1 MKVTIVGTH
10 GIPARYGGFETFAE
24 HLAKHCANAGIE
36 VKVVNEKSNPGQSY
50 PGIEVVTSSFNKGDS
65 PLKFYRD
72 SLKIAADSDII
83 LCCGV
88 GGSRFYNRKYLE
100 SSRIVTNIDG
110 LEHRRGRYS
119 LLQRIFVYISQRW
132 TARRSDAVVADC
144 VEIWG
149 YWTKRFDGVTPRT
162 KMIAYGAEQ
171 CLPFDEKVL
180 EKYKLVK
187 QEYFLVIARLVP
199 ENNISE
205 IISAFGHY
213 LGKKKLVIVGAKEK
227 TKYVQRLKQSASDK
241 VIFTGA
247 IFDKQELDSLRQG
260 CFVYIHG
267 HTVGGTNPSLL
278 EAMAAGCA
286 CLCHENVFNREVTE
300 GGQMYFDSGFEL
312 SIMLNLLEH
321 KTPDLD
327 SFRNKA
333 LSRVHERYSWE
344 KSCSLYIELFNKL
357 YQGKKM
363 KSQHG

>member
-1 MKVTIVGTH
+1 MKVAIVGTH

-24 HLAKHCANAGIE
+24 HLAKHCAKAGIE
-36 VKVVNEKSNPGQSY
+36 VKVVNERSNPGQQA
-50 PGIEVVTSSFNKGDS
+50 PGIEVVSSSFNKSES

-72 SLKIAADSDII
+72 SLDIAAGSDII

-88 GGSRFYNRKYLE
+88 GGSRYYNRKSLE

-119 LLQRIFVYISQRW
+119 LLQKLFVYLSQRW
-132 TARRSDAVVADC
+132 TASRSDAVVADC

-149 YWTKRFDGVTPRT
+149 YWTKRFEGVTSRT
-162 KMIAYGAEQ
+162 KMIAYGAEE
-171 CLPFDEKVL
+171 CHPFDGKAL
-180 EKYKLVK
+180 EKYKLGK
-187 QEYFLVIARLVP
+187 NEYFLVIARLVP

-205 IISAFGHY
+205 IISAYSHY
-213 LGKKKLVIVGAKEK
+213 LGKKKLVIVGALET
-227 TKYVQRLKQSASDK
+227 TKYVRRLKHSASDK

-321 KTPDLD
+321 KTTDLD
-327 SFRNKA
+327 SFRSKA

-344 KSCSLYIELFNKL
+344 KSCTLYIELFNKL
-357 YQGKKM
+357 YQGMKK
-363 KSQHG
+363 KPRNG